1 MNKRVPALELI
12 NRMERFRNKM
22 SQDHP
27 QWGWVIV
34 FSKMNQYYFTGTMQD
49 GMLIIPKGEEAVYW
63 VRSSYER
70 ALDESQFQNIQSM
83 KSYRDAA
90 SVMGNTP
97 DIIFTETEL
106 VPVALLQ
113 RIRKYFPFQKI
124 QSADSQILAIRS
136 IKSTYELEIQKRVGS
151 IHQRVL
157 EQRVP
162 QLLEEGLSES
172 DFATRIF
179 SVLMEEGH
187 HGFARFGK
195 FDTQIG
201 IGQLGFGESSLY
213 PSYFDGP
220 GGNFGMSPAMPFW
233 GSRERKLQKGDLV
246 FVDVAFGM
254 DGYHTDKTMNYVF
267 QGSLPDEA
275 IKMHKRCIKIQNHTA
290 SLLVPGAIPAEIY
303 KEVMDGLD
311 EEFLKHFMGYGNRK
325 VKFLGHG
332 IGLQIDETPVI
343 AYGFNQPLEE
353 NMVIA
358 LEPKRGVPNVGLVG
372 TENSY
377 LVTPEGGLC
386 LTGNHPGLILV

>member
-1 MNKRVPALELI
+1 MDNRVPASELTA
-12 NRMERFRNKM
+12 RLERFRCKM
-22 SQDHP
+22 NQEHP
-27 QWGWVIV
+27 QWGWVVV
-34 FSKMNQYYFTGTMQD
+34 FSKINQYYFTGTMQD

-70 ALDESQFQNIQSM
+70 AVDESFFSNIRPM
-83 KSYRDAA
+83 NSYRDAA
-90 SVMGNTP
+90 SFMGKVP
-97 DIIFTETEL
+97 DTIFTETES
-106 VPVALLQ
+106 VPLALFQ
-113 RIRKYFPFQKI
+113 RVKKYFPFLEI
-124 QSADSQILAIRS
+124 RSADSQIMAVRS
-136 IKSTYELEIQKRVGS
+136 VKSKYELEIQKKVGKT
-151 IHQRVL
+151 HQRVL
-157 EQRVP
+157 EKLVP
-162 QLLEEGLSES
+162 ELLEEGLSES
-172 DFATRIF
+172 EFATRIF
-179 SVLMEEGH
+179 KTLMEEGH

-220 GGNFGMSPAMPFW
+220 GGNLGMSPAMPFW
-233 GSRERKLQKGDLV
+233 GSRERKLKKGDLV
-246 FVDVAFGM
+246 FVDVAFGI

-267 QGSLPDEA
+267 QGSLPDNA
-275 IKMHKRCIKIQNHTA
+275 VKMHNRCIKIQEQIA
-290 SLLVPGAIPAEIY
+290 SLLVPGAIPSEIY
-303 KEVMDGLD
+303 KLILGSLD
-311 EEFLKHFMGYGNRK
+311 EEFLEHFMGYGNRR

-343 AYGFNQPLEE
+343 AAGFNQPLEE